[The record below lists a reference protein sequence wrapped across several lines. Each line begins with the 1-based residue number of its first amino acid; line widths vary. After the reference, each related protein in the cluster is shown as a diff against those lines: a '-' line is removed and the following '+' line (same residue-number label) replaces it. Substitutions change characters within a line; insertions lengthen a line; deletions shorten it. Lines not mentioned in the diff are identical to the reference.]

1 MSALIKLAASAA
13 EALLAASREASRVS
27 ASRDTATRRLLS
39 IVRRRAARF
48 SESMRGKM
56 RLVNVAVEGVRVL
69 TKRSRR
75 AMELETMSSVSPA
88 IEAGVMLEKLG
99 GGSGRV

>member
-1 MSALIKLAASAA
+1 
-13 EALLAASREASRVS
+13 
-27 ASRDTATRRLLS
+27 
-39 IVRRRAARF
+39 
-48 SESMRGKM
+48 M

>member
-13 EALLAASREASRVS
+13 EAFLVASREASRIS

-39 IVRRRAARF
+39 IVRRRAARLV
-48 SESMRGKM
+48 ESMRGRM
-56 RLVNVAVEGVRVL
+56 RLMNVAVEGVRVL
-69 TKRSRR
+69 TKWSRR
-75 AMELETMSSVSPA
+75 AMELEIMSSVSAA
-88 IEAGVMLEKLG
+88 IEAGVMPEKVG